1 MYRFSTIGFSKKKH
15 FFLYISLS
23 TSIVRSLRLT
33 SHIHLTLTKGKHMT
47 KTERQK
53 LAGKKA
59 AVSRRFNAKIKEAE
73 ALGNTRSAA
82 AFKANKTRQL
92 RALETA

>member
-1 MYRFSTIGFSKKKH
+1 
-15 FFLYISLS
+15 
-23 TSIVRSLRLT
+23 
-33 SHIHLTLTKGKHMT
+33 MT